1 MEEWQ
6 WAHVPVGKGDGV
18 QINKLSYLIL
28 LLWKGIIT
36 VNRSSGLFLQ
46 PQNAFNKFMDIYF
59 YISGKLEEIISEYIY
74 TPAKVGPGGLGEA
87 YN

>member
-1 MEEWQ
+1 MKRNYHCKQEFW
-6 WAHVPVGKGDGV
+6 PF
-18 QINKLSYLIL
+18 
-28 LLWKGIIT
+28 
-36 VNRSSGLFLQ
+36 FLQ

-59 YISGKLEEIISEYIY
+59 YILGKLEEMISEYIY